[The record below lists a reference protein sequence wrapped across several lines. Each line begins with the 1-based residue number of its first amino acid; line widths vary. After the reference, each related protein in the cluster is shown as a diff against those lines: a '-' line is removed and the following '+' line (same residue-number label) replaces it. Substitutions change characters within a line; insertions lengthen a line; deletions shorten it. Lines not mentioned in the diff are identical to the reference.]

1 MILIIYEKK
10 TPLKTLLQS
19 IGQQMC
25 KTLDTIFDMLFLSLV
40 NKNLL
45 RLRRLRETQK
55 ALQLPF

>member
-10 TPLKTLLQS
+10 TLLKTLLQS